1 MRSGVLIGTY
11 PIKIVLAGGILG
23 FIIITLA
30 FKLIKGKITRKDMH
44 CELQIKIEDKAINLK
59 AIIDTGNFLREP
71 ITKTPVIVVEK
82 EALKGSLPD
91 ELLNNL
97 TEIINGKD
105 IKIGEYLSKIRIIPF
120 SSLGKEN
127 GLLIGIKA
135 DSVYIN
141 QNEENITIKNV
152 IVGIYDGILS
162 KSNKYSALV
171 GLGLLEEDLI
181 KQ

>member
-1 MRSGVLIGTY
+1 MLV
-11 PIKIVLAGGILG
+11 GGIIG
-23 FIIITLA
+23 FIIITIA

-44 CELQIKIEDKAINLK
+44 CKLQIVVEDKILNLE
-59 AIIDTGNFLREP
+59 AIIDTGNFLRDP

-82 EALKGSLPD
+82 EALRGSIPD
-91 ELLNNL
+91 ELINNL
-97 TEIINGKD
+97 SEIISGKD
-105 IKIGEYLSKIRIIPF
+105 VNVGKYLSKIRIIPF

-135 DSVYIN
+135 NSVYIQ
-141 QNEENITIKNV
+141 QNEESALIKNV

-171 GLGLLEEDLI
+171 GLNLLEEDLI
-181 KQ
+181 AQ